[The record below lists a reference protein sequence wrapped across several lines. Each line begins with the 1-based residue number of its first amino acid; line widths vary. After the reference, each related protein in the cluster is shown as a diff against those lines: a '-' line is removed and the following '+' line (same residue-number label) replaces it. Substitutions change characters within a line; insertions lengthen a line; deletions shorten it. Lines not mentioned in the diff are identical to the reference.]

1 MSVATHGRNC
11 FQSVTPRISIRG
23 MVEADRDKSE
33 RGIEAVRA
41 TGADSDS
48 AAASDGV
55 EIWARRL
62 GRVLGWSAAA
72 LMLIYLL
79 RTYAS

>member
-1 MSVATHGRNC
+1 MALGGQNC
-11 FQSVTPRISIRG
+11 FQSVAARISIRG
-23 MVEADRDKSE
+23 MTEADRDQSE
-33 RGIEAVRA
+33 RRGDAVRSA
-41 TGADSDS
+41 RAESGAVN
-48 AAASDGV
+48 APDGV

-79 RTYAS
+79 RAYAS

>member
-1 MSVATHGRNC
+1 MSMALGGRNC
-11 FQSVTPRISIRG
+11 FQSVAARISIRRMIEG
-23 MVEADRDKSE
+23 DRDKSV
-33 RGIEAVRA
+33 RGADAVRLA
-41 TGADSDS
+41 GAKSGGDD
-48 AAASDGV
+48 APDGV

-72 LMLIYLL
+72 LLLIYLL